1 MRDKR
6 LEIGFLIYNESTCL
20 QNGWQVELI
29 EEKYAWDRGT
39 QRGGGEY
46 EGHKS
51 NQPAVSQLFVKQEHV
66 WCESSIVGRMKD
78 VSNVFED
85 ELLE

>member
-39 QRGGGEY
+39 QRGG
-46 EGHKS
+46 HKS

>member
-6 LEIGFLIYNESTCL
+6 LEIGSLIYNESTCL

-29 EEKYAWDRGT
+29 EKKYAWDRGT
-39 QRGGGEY
+39 QRGENMKGT
-46 EGHKS
+46 KVIS
-51 NQPAVSQLFVKQEHV
+51 LFVSQLFVKQEHV